1 VKSKV
6 SARAPSRADRARA
19 AVEAAEA
26 ARVRM
31 NPFVIEG
38 RTSGAEWSV
47 ISEREFTGNAEDP
60 ETQMASRPLDRCRAH
75 IGGAVGRRRIAPAQT
90 WAVDLL
96 RGVANALEAA
106 PRPQRADA
114 LRLLL
119 PTLRELDRGAALV
132 LPCGDASVTA

>member
-1 VKSKV
+1 MKSK
-6 SARAPSRADRARA
+6 SSEKALPGAARARI
-19 AVEAAEA
+19 AAEKA
-26 ARVRM
+26 RVARVRV

-60 ETQMASRPLDRCRAH
+60 DTQMASRPLDRCRAH
-75 IGGAVGRRRIAPAQT
+75 IGGAVGLRRIAPAQT

-96 RGVANALEAA
+96 RGVADALEAA

-132 LPCGDASVTA
+132 LPCGEAPVTA